1 MTIRPQAQNCI
12 YFGVA
17 GTGKTHQLLTL
28 AKNYTDEFAALSID
42 ELCSQLVAP
51 LNWREVICLIFLDFK
66 ENHQELVK
74 VPELLEHRF
83 FMAKAAQNFRD
94 KNLSA
99 TAWSVLQ
106 QFSHTES
113 TTVRYKNRAAQA
125 YFDKDINGAW
135 YLLADI
141 DIQLVPLNEQLSEFH
156 QACRQNNAQA
166 NRFERF
172 SMVSFHQAYG
182 YEEFVEG
189 IRPVVGSEG
198 AIGSQT
204 SQSMSY
210 AIRDGAFLALCQ
222 RAARDPNRRYAML
235 IDEINR
241 ANVSRV
247 FGELLS
253 LIEPDKRLG
262 MPNAMTV
269 SLAYSGRQFGI
280 PSNVD
285 IFATMNTQ
293 DVSLAPLDLAF
304 RRRFRFI
311 DCPPTPELLPVIQ
324 LNNDNDINDE
334 TIDMAKILVG
344 LNQRIIEVLGM
355 EARLGHAFLMTVSNI
370 AELQST
376 LVQQIIP
383 QLAQLA
389 NQQLDIL
396 QYIFND
402 PQQAIDAQFIQ
413 APPHL
418 RQGHFEQAPQ
428 FSANQLFGQFNH
440 GATGFIINPKLISG
454 SDPFTTAAIYQRLYD
469 KSS

>member
-1 MTIRPQAQNCI
+1 MTTCQLAQNCI

-28 AKNYTDEFAALSID
+28 AKAYTDEFAALRED
-42 ELCSQLVAP
+42 ELCAQLVTP

-66 ENHQELVK
+66 ENHQELIK
-74 VPELLEHRF
+74 VPELLEHPF
-83 FMAKAAQNFRD
+83 FMAKAAQNSRD

-106 QFSHTES
+106 QFSPSES

-125 YFDKDINGAW
+125 YFDKHDSGAW
-135 YLLADI
+135 YLLPNLEKILA
-141 DIQLVPLNEQLSEFH
+141 PLSEQLSEFH
-156 QACRQNNAQA
+156 HACQQNKIKA

-172 SMVSFHQAYG
+172 SIVSFHQAYG

-189 IRPVVGSEG
+189 IRPTLNSES
-198 AIGSQT
+198 AN

-210 AIRDGAFLALCQ
+210 TIRDGAFLALCQ

-235 IDEINR
+235 IDELNR
-241 ANVSRV
+241 ANVARV

-262 MPNAMTV
+262 QPNAMTV
-269 SLAYSGRQFGI
+269 TLAYSGRQFGI

-311 DCPPTPELLPVIQ
+311 ECPPIPDLLPIIHS
-324 LNNDNDINDE
+324 NNDINNE
-334 TIDMAKILVG
+334 TVDLAKVLAG
-344 LNQRIIEVLGM
+344 LNQRIVETLGM
-355 EARLGHAFLMTVSNI
+355 EARLGHAFFMTIHNI
-370 AELQST
+370 KDLQSV
-376 LVQQIIP
+376 LIQQIIP

-402 PQQAIDAQFIQ
+402 HQQDIKDQFIQ

-418 RQGHFEQAPQ
+418 QQDHSLQSQP
-428 FSANQLFGQFNH
+428 FSTNHLFGQLNH
-440 GATGFIINPKLISG
+440 AATGFVINPKLLSG
-454 SDPFTTAAIYQRLYD
+454 TDPFTTAAIYQRLYD
-469 KSS
+469 Q

>member
-1 MTIRPQAQNCI
+1 MTNCQLAQNCI

-28 AKNYTDEFAALSID
+28 AKAYTDEFAALSEA
-42 ELCSQLVAP
+42 ELSAQLVMP

-66 ENHQELVK
+66 NKHQELVK
-74 VPELLEHRF
+74 VPELLEHPF
-83 FMAKAAQNFRD
+83 FVAKAAQNLRD

-106 QFSHTES
+106 QFSDDDS

-125 YFDKDINGAW
+125 YFDKDVNGAW
-135 YLLADI
+135 YLLPEVEPF
-141 DIQLVPLNEQLSEFH
+141 LTNLHEQLREFH
-156 QACRQNNAQA
+156 QACQQNKTKA

-189 IRPVVGSEG
+189 IRPILNNES
-198 AIGSQT
+198 AT
-204 SQSMSY
+204 SQAMSY
-210 AIRDGAFLALCQ
+210 TIRDGAFLALCQ
-222 RAARDPNRRYAML
+222 RAARDPSRRYAML

-269 SLAYSGRQFGI
+269 SLAYSGRKFGI

-285 IFATMNTQ
+285 IFATMNSQ

-311 DCPPTPELLPVIQ
+311 ECPPIPELLPLIPIDNGI
-324 LNNDNDINDE
+324 NNEMLDL
-334 TIDMAKILVG
+334 AKTLTG
-344 LNQRIIEVLGM
+344 LNQRLVETLGV
-355 EARLGHAFLMTVSNI
+355 EARLGHAFFMNI
-370 AELQST
+370 HNIKDLQSA
-376 LVQQIIP
+376 LIQQIIP

-402 PQQAIDAQFIQ
+402 HQSDTKEQFIQ
-413 APPHL
+413 APKISQNNALQSQP
-418 RQGHFEQAPQ
+418 
-428 FSANQLFGQFNH
+428 FSTSGLFGQFNNA
-440 GATGFIINPKLISG
+440 ATGFVINSKLISG
-454 SDPFTTAAIYQRLYD
+454 DEPFTTAAIYQRLYA
-469 KSS
+469 K

>member
-1 MTIRPQAQNCI
+1 MTTCQLAQNCI

-17 GTGKTHQLLTL
+17 GTGKTHQLLAL
-28 AKNYTDEFAALSID
+28 AKDYTDEFAALSID
-42 ELCSQLVAP
+42 ELCAQLVTP
-51 LNWREVICLIFLDFK
+51 LNWREVICLVFLEFK
-66 ENHQELVK
+66 NKNQELIK
-74 VPELLEHRF
+74 VPELLEHPF
-83 FMAKAAQNFRD
+83 FVAKAAQNLRD

-106 QFSHTES
+106 QFSNTDS

-125 YFDKDINGAW
+125 YFDKHDSGAW
-135 YLLADI
+135 YLLPEI
-141 DIQLVPLNEQLSEFH
+141 EPFLTNLHEQLREFQH
-156 QACRQNNAQA
+156 ACQQNQATA

-172 SMVSFHQAYG
+172 SMISFHQAYG

-189 IRPVVGSEG
+189 IRPTLNSES
-198 AIGSQT
+198 ASSQA
-204 SQSMSY
+204 MSY
-210 AIRDGAFLALCQ
+210 TIRDGAFLTLCQ

-269 SLAYSGRQFGI
+269 ALAYSGRQFGI

-304 RRRFRFI
+304 RRRFRFVE
-311 DCPPTPELLPVIQ
+311 CPPTPELLPIIHI
-324 LNNDNDINDE
+324 NNDNNE
-334 TIDMAKILVG
+334 TLATIDLAKILTG
-344 LNQRIIEVLGM
+344 LNQRIIESLGM
-355 EARLGHAFLMTVSNI
+355 EARLGHAFFMTIHNI
-370 AELQST
+370 KELQSA
-376 LVQQIIP
+376 LIEQIIP

-402 PQQAIDAQFIQ
+402 PQQELEAQFIQ
-413 APPHL
+413 APHVQPNNAL
-418 RQGHFEQAPQ
+418 QSQP
-428 FSANQLFGQFNH
+428 FSASGLFGQFNNA
-440 GATGFIINPKLISG
+440 ATGFVMNPKLISG
-454 SDPFTTAAIYQRLYD
+454 DEPFATAATYQRLYA
-469 KSS
+469 K